1 MNDFEEREEPRPEFI
16 GQMKESAT
24 IGTLARRGRG
34 ETAEDVEAKE
44 MADSWRR
51 ARNLPI
57 RDAEVQHP
65 VAWYGM
71 PVMWADDRTLRKR
84 LMVAS
89 VVTLSFVMLAITLTP
104 GVFRMRAA
112 LRSTSGGVILSAAVG
127 GAVNAGFIML
137 LQNVYSS
144 FTVRLTDWENWE
156 TQTQWV
162 DSRAMKTFVFN
173 TVNSFGSF
181 VYIAYVRKEYDSG
194 CMGACEHATFGSAI
208 QTDKCPKVT
217 ALLNANDGVWP
228 SNVTFTPDYQEYKG
242 DCVMEL
248 WIQLALIFMSR
259 LIVGNILE
267 IGIPLCISVRKS
279 SKLHRDRLQ
288 YIESMKRISGK
299 EDQNVDGVTVGKDVI
314 KRDENESADAEEVSG
329 RPLINLKYIWR
340 RRLYLTKYIFPDL
353 SLYPT
358 SSN

>member
-1 MNDFEEREEPRPEFI
+1 
-16 GQMKESAT
+16 
-24 IGTLARRGRG
+24 
-34 ETAEDVEAKE
+34 
-44 MADSWRR
+44 
-51 ARNLPI
+51 
-57 RDAEVQHP
+57 
-65 VAWYGM
+65 
-71 PVMWADDRTLRKR
+71 MWADDRTLR
-84 LMVAS
+84 AFNGGFF
-89 VVTLSFVMLAITLTP
+89 VTLSFVMLAITLTT
-104 GVFRMRAA
+104 GVFIMRAA
-112 LRSTSGGVILSAAVG
+112 LRYTSGGVILSAAVG

-242 DCVMEL
+242 DCDGAMDPASTDIYVKTHRRQHIRNRDTTVHQREKEFE
-248 WIQLALIFMSR
+248 IASR
-259 LIVGNILE
+259 S
-267 IGIPLCISVRKS
+267 PSVYREYEKD
-279 SKLHRDRLQ
+279 L
-288 YIESMKRISGK
+288 GK
-299 EDQNVDGVTVGKDVI
+299 KI
-314 KRDENESADAEEVSG
+314 K
-329 RPLINLKYIWR
+329 
-340 RRLYLTKYIFPDL
+340 T
-353 SLYPT
+353 
-358 SSN
+358 